1 MVGDA
6 KYHLHALERY
16 HSGMI
21 LDSSH
26 RFNDSLPLG
35 SQLWV
40 AVIWQLLA
48 QHKSHKVESKGRMNA
63 MPFATV
69 MTAQSRSISLY
80 ATQLLVSY
88 SLSFVSS
95 FSSFWS
101 FSFLLR
107 R

>member
-80 ATQLLVSY
+80 TTQLLVSY

-95 FSSFWS
+95 FSSSSFW
-101 FSFLLR
+101 SFLLR